1 MALPRFSTVLALA
14 AASAL
19 TLSGC
24 ITVAP
29 GPGEAENPPPPPTTT
44 TQPPTAVPEEP
55 AQSAPPVQVAPQ
67 PPSIPPDVPPEW
79 TDTVAQV
86 STGVTRISTSTC
98 ENVGSAG
105 SGFLVSDT
113 LVATAAHV
121 VEGAAGVQVESAGT
135 VSEAEVLGYSQEA
148 DLALLRLD
156 EPVGDHVLT
165 WADEPPRVSQEVSAL
180 GFPLG
185 AGFASVQGVVSSL
198 NPRAEGFSET
208 ARYIQTDAP
217 TNPGNSGGPL
227 ITVDGSVV
235 GVVLSGHEYTSGGRP
250 VEGMN
255 FALSY
260 EDAQPLIDDW
270 ISSPQPLPPVECQVE
285 PGVPDPAGEVV
296 VDVTVASTHERA
308 AEFAQLLALH
318 GNAINDS
325 QYDVA
330 FDLFTPSL
338 QDRMEGVET
347 WRQGLL
353 TTHWR
358 ELSVLDVTGTGD
370 TFRTQTQV
378 RTTQSSEDGPDG
390 QTCSVWA
397 LDYTMVRDEQR
408 GTWLIDEVTT
418 PEDPQAC

>member
-1 MALPRFSTVLALA
+1 MTVPRWSATLALA
-14 AASAL
+14 TASAFV
-19 TLSGC
+19 LSGC

-29 GPGEAENPPPPPTTT
+29 SSGEAENSPPPPTTA
-44 TQPPTAVPEEP
+44 QPPEAVPEDP
-55 AQSAPPVQVAPQ
+55 VQSDPPVQVAPQ
-67 PPSIPPDVPPEW
+67 PPSIPSDVPPEW

-86 STGVTRISTSTC
+86 STGVARISISTC
-98 ENVGSAG
+98 DDVTSAG

-121 VEGAAGVQVESAGT
+121 VEGAATLQVESAGT

-156 EPVGDHVLT
+156 EPVGDQVLF

-198 NPRAEGFSET
+198 DPRVEGFSET

-227 ITVDGSVV
+227 ITVDGSVI
-235 GVVLSGHEYTSGGRP
+235 GVVLGGAEYTSEGRP

-260 EDAQPLIDDW
+260 EDARPLIDGW
-270 ISSPQPLPPVECQVE
+270 VNSPQPMPPVECPVA
-285 PGVPDPAGEVV
+285 PGVPDPAEEVT

-353 TTHWR
+353 STYWH
-358 ELSVLDVTGTGD
+358 ELAVLDVTGTGD
-370 TFRTQTQV
+370 TLTTQTQV
-378 RTTQSSEDGPDG
+378 RTTQLSENGPDG
-390 QTCSVWA
+390 QTCSVWT

-418 PEDPQAC
+418 PEDPRAC